1 MSAHRASKRGRASSK
16 RVRRIA
22 LFGGTFD
29 PIHAGHLA
37 VAHAAL
43 RRFRLDCVYFIPCG
57 RPPHKHRANLTAFP
71 HRYAMVALACAGE
84 PRFVGVLGRSR
95 KRVGG
100 TGNILFR
107 GHRAALSP
115 RSRAPRRSSLFP
127 ARRRFVSSH
136 PRVAHSGETAH
147 ALRFHRRQQAGFS
160 ERGVAARSAEGAAG
174 RAGRTRRSVH
184 FASGTAAGSPATSVY
199 LLDAVAS
206 HVSATEVRWRLDN
219 ARPIR
224 NLVPAPVE
232 DYIKQQGLYQR

>member
-1 MSAHRASKRGRASSK
+1 MSAHRASKRGRANSK

-84 PRFVGVLGRSR
+84 PRFVASLVEAGKELAGQEIFYSVDTVRR
-95 KRVGG
+95 
-100 TGNILFR
+100 FR
-107 GHRAALSP
+107 RAAAHRGDHLYFLLGADSFLHIREWRTPEKLLTLCDFIVASRPGFPSAALQRAVPKGLRAEPGARGEAFTLRPEHGWKP
-115 RSRAPRRSSLFP
+115 R
-127 ARRRFVSSH
+127 
-136 PRVAHSGETAH
+136 
-147 ALRFHRRQQAGFS
+147 
-160 ERGVAARSAEGAAG
+160 
-174 RAGRTRRSVH
+174 
-184 FASGTAAGSPATSVY
+184 TSVY

-219 ARPIR
+219 ARTIR

-232 DYIKQQGLYQR
+232 DYINQQGLYQR